1 MHSRVASRALGAIA
15 VAFLLSPA
23 TAFHIPIAPRRCNPQ
38 LNLLAELPEN
48 KPPPE
53 AIVAAVEKIGG
64 ARFTAADLA
73 AQGGVGSIDEAVS
86 GLSDL
91 ASALAGAEGLSVSAS
106 SKGDLLYAFPFDVR
120 KELSERSNAAKVR
133 DAWNSAKP
141 VLETVG
147 RVSFGLALF
156 ASIAI
161 IFTAITVLTSST
173 SDERDDRRDNRGPG
187 GMMGGGMFGGGPFG
201 FGYGFSP
208 LDLFFPRPYG
218 FYYYGWFDPPPKMSL
233 PEAIFSFCFG
243 DGDPNKALRAVR
255 VRALAETI
263 RANGN
268 AVVAESLA
276 PYLDPPSTPQNA
288 LQAVNVDESW
298 VLPAVQE
305 LGGKPEVRGDGTIVY
320 VFDDLSVSALAS
332 EADLILADP
341 QIAELLEDGDGGGQ
355 ELLDLAAERGI
366 PLSSSKPTTVRDALQ
381 RWASAQVAP
390 QTSSQSYLE
399 ERTIPFS
406 NAEGYQLGIAAV
418 LGLVNLGG
426 AAYLGNL
433 LSQIPPG
440 VRLPDELGV
449 IQTLFP
455 ALLVY
460 AVGYVAVPLI
470 RFVNLQATNAQIEQR
485 NENRKAWAAAL
496 RNPAE
501 AIKKR
506 LDAAKS
512 SKKSLRVVTEEEVTF
527 DSAKELSE
535 QPDGEGGVGMLNPD
549 LDDFDRRL
557 REAEGK

>member
-1 MHSRVASRALGAIA
+1 MVAPAAIT
-15 VAFLLSPA
+15 VALLS
-23 TAFHIPIAPRRCNPQ
+23 FHIPIAPRRCNPQ

-91 ASALAGAEGLSVSAS
+91 ASALAGTEGLSVSAS

-449 IQTLFP
+449 IQALFP

-557 REAEGK
+557 KEAEGK

>member
-1 MHSRVASRALGAIA
+1 MVAPVPIT
-15 VAFLLSPA
+15 VALLS
-23 TAFHIPIAPRRCNPQ
+23 FHIPIAPRRCNPQ

-53 AIVAAVEKIGG
+53 AIVAAVEKIGS

-91 ASALAGAEGLSVSAS
+91 ASALAGTEGLSVSAS
-106 SKGDLLYAFPFDVR
+106 SKGDLLYAFPFGVR

-276 PYLDPPSTPQNA
+276 PYLDPPSTPQKA

-381 RWASAQVAP
+381 TWASAQVAP

-496 RNPAE
+496 RNPAD

-557 REAEGK
+557 KEAEGK

>member
-1 MHSRVASRALGAIA
+1 
-15 VAFLLSPA
+15 
-23 TAFHIPIAPRRCNPQ
+23 
-38 LNLLAELPEN
+38 
-48 KPPPE
+48 
-53 AIVAAVEKIGG
+53 
-64 ARFTAADLA
+64 
-73 AQGGVGSIDEAVS
+73 
-86 GLSDL
+86 
-91 ASALAGAEGLSVSAS
+91 
-106 SKGDLLYAFPFDVR
+106 
-120 KELSERSNAAKVR
+120 
-133 DAWNSAKP
+133 
-141 VLETVG
+141 
-147 RVSFGLALF
+147 
-156 ASIAI
+156 
-161 IFTAITVLTSST
+161 
-173 SDERDDRRDNRGPG
+173 
-187 GMMGGGMFGGGPFG
+187 MGGGMFGGGPFG

-276 PYLDPPSTPQNA
+276 PYLDPPSTPQKA

-341 QIAELLEDGDGGGQ
+341 QIAELLEDGDGGQ

-460 AVGYVAVPLI
+460 AVGYVAVPLL

-496 RNPAE
+496 RNPAD

-557 REAEGK
+557 KEAEGK

>member
-1 MHSRVASRALGAIA
+1 M
-15 VAFLLSPA
+15 LS
-23 TAFHIPIAPRRCNPQ
+23 FHIPIAPRRCNPQ

-298 VLPAVQE
+298 VLPAVME

-449 IQTLFP
+449 IQALFP

-460 AVGYVAVPLI
+460 AIGYVAVPLL